1 MKPLIPVAC
10 VAGGIA
16 IGWFSH
22 ALTTPATPAAPASIA
37 AAPAKETAKTD
48 AVAAN
53 EAAAAA
59 PAKTSTGRP
68 AKPDNDEAKAKRD
81 AKNREM
87 GKKAQDQMA
96 KRMTDVQRKKFEAR
110 LDKLAAD
117 LNLNDD
123 QKAKIRAAME
133 KRFETFGSLLTH
145 DEDSS
150 NDLAHMKE
158 IGELM
163 KTDGLDTATEG
174 VLTDE
179 QKEQYTA
186 FKGKER
192 QSRIESKA
200 FKDLGSITNV
210 LDLSAEQRDNVY
222 QVLMT
227 EAATREDN
235 QKTGSMMSLFSDGMG
250 IQFDD
255 ELGIQDLMQEQME
268 GQMQQQQ
275 GGEKTSMADIQKNFR
290 ATVKQRTDAKVE
302 SLRPYLSET
311 QLQQYRSH
319 LETKGGG
326 LLNMFGGAGGDD
338 EVGK

>member
-1 MKPLIPVAC
+1 MKALVPLLC
-10 VAGGIA
+10 LAGGIA
-16 IGWFSH
+16 VGWFARPMVAPTAVAS
-22 ALTTPATPAAPASIA
+22 APAVSSSA
-37 AAPAKETAKTD
+37 TAPTATSEKPAGTETA
-48 AVAAN
+48 AN
-53 EAAAAA
+53 GR
-59 PAKTSTGRP
+59 TSSGRP
-68 AKPDNDEAKAKRD
+68 AKPDNDESKAKRD
-81 AKNREM
+81 AKNKEAM
-87 GKKAQDQMA
+87 KKGQDQMA
-96 KRMTDVQRKKFEAR
+96 KRMTDVQRKKFDAR

-117 LNLNDD
+117 LNLNDE
-123 QKAKIRAAME
+123 QKAKIRATME
-133 KRFETFGSLLTH
+133 KRFEAFGGLLTR
-145 DEDSS
+145 DGDDT

-192 QSRIESKA
+192 QSRVESRA
-200 FKDLGSITNV
+200 FKDLGNITTV
-210 LDLSAEQRDNVY
+210 VDLSAEQRDNVY

-235 QKTGSMMSLFSDGMG
+235 QKNTGNMMSLFSDGMG

-255 ELGIQDLMQEQME
+255 ELGIQDLMGEQME
-268 GQMQQQQ
+268 AQMQQQQ
-275 GGEKTSMADIQKNFR
+275 GGEKASMADIQKNFR

-302 SLRPYLSET
+302 ALRPYLSEP

-326 LLNMFGGAGGDD
+326 LLNMFGGGGDD
-338 EVGK
+338 DGGK

>member
-1 MKPLIPVAC
+1 MKALVPLLC
-10 VAGGIA
+10 LAGGIA
-16 IGWFSH
+16 VGWFARPMAASST
-22 ALTTPATPAAPASIA
+22 AASAPPVPAAT
-37 AAPAKETAKTD
+37 APANSAPAPEKPAGSETA
-48 AVAAN
+48 AN
-53 EAAAAA
+53 GR
-59 PAKTSTGRP
+59 TSSGRP
-68 AKPDNDEAKAKRD
+68 AKPDNDESKAKRD
-81 AKNREM
+81 AKAKEAM
-87 GKKAQDQMA
+87 KKGQDQMA

-133 KRFETFGSLLTH
+133 KRFETFGSLLTR
-145 DEDSS
+145 DDDDT

-163 KTDGLDTATEG
+163 KSDGLDTATEG

-200 FKDLGSITNV
+200 FKDLGNITNV
-210 LDLSAEQRDNVY
+210 LDLSPEQRDNVY

-235 QKTGSMMSLFSDGMG
+235 QKASGNMMSLFSDGLG
-250 IQFDD
+250 FQFDD
-255 ELGIQDLMQEQME
+255 ELGVQDLMQEQME
-268 GQMQQQQ
+268 AQMQQQ
-275 GGEKTSMADIQKNFR
+275 GGGKTSMADIRKNFQ

-302 SLRPYLSET
+302 ALRPYLSEP

-326 LLNMFGGAGGDD
+326 LLNMFGGAGDD
-338 EVGK
+338 DAGN